1 MFYVLC
7 YGPNHYAGG
16 TQCGV
21 QYLQSHANIPMDFL
35 HSHKG
40 TIHKGTIQECSLTN
54 LDTCINFVK
63 CTYECEDNVSTQPLI
78 VT

>member
-16 TQCGV
+16 TQGGV

-35 HSHKG
+35 NSHKG
-40 TIHKGTIQECSLTN
+40 TKYKVYMYVLEVAC
-54 LDTCINFVK
+54 VR
-63 CTYECEDNVSTQPLI
+63 
-78 VT
+78 

>member
-40 TIHKGTIQECSLTN
+40 TIQECSLDICICKVQN
-54 LDTCINFVK
+54 LHN
-63 CTYECEDNVSTQPLI
+63 YEREDNVSTQPF
-78 VT
+78 

>member
-40 TIHKGTIQECSLTN
+40 TIQECSLTN
-54 LDTCINFVK
+54 ICICKVQNLHN
-63 CTYECEDNVSTQPLI
+63 YECEDNVSMQPF
-78 VT
+78 